1 MKLVEPTWYL
11 IARPWLTGG
20 MQQFLDDNEIKW
32 KIPTGVSDYEV
43 IAEFAGRL
51 CYESWPES
59 DNLNIS
65 KIREGNKE
73 YLSNVIKQ
81 RHGSIFEHG
90 NLVFLFSNVSRIFT
104 HELVRHRAGSA
115 FSQTSGRYVRLRDI
129 KFWIPDCI
137 WDNLDA
143 RSVFLRAVQQ
153 DEENQ
158 EELENIFAVDLAG
171 SFDKKK
177 ELTSAFRRIHPAGAA
192 NNILWSTNMRALRHI
207 IQLRCSEHAEVEIR
221 IMFRQIADFMKI
233 NFPSIFDDMTDN
245 YTFESEHI

>member
-1 MKLVEPTWYL
+1 MRQVEPTWYL
-11 IARPWLTGG
+11 IADPGLTTG
-20 MQQFLDDNEIKW
+20 MQEFLDANGINW
-32 KIPTGVSDYEV
+32 KIPEGVSDYEV
-43 IAEFAGRL
+43 LAEFAGRL
-51 CYESWPES
+51 CYESWPGS

-73 YLSNVIKQ
+73 YLANVIKQ

-129 KFWIPDCI
+129 KFWMPDCI
-137 WDNLDA
+137 WNNLAA
-143 RSVFLRAVQQ
+143 RRVFLRAIEQ
-153 DEENQ
+153 DEANH
-158 EELENIFAVDLAG
+158 EELETIFAEDL
-171 SFDKKK
+171 SKDFYMKK

-221 IMFRQIADFMKI
+221 MIFRQIADVMKVK
-233 NFPSIFDDMTDN
+233 FPSIFSDMTNN